1 MSATA
6 CAVAAGL
13 RTDGGRR
20 IGWLCMAVGFSGWVI
35 GDVSWAYYALT
46 GQQPPFPSIADY
58 TYLLLPLSVC
68 AAAVLA
74 PGRARSGIG
83 LVLEGV
89 IVSAS
94 LFLVAWSI
102 GLHGIYAAS
111 GLSGLPFAM
120 SVAAQGPTAIAWSAD
135 GGDGHGWV
143 DQPEAVVVVRPP
155 RHPSRVALWQPY
167 LPVPFAAPS
176 SGPSTRG
183 RPPGLAPI

>member
-1 MSATA
+1 
-6 CAVAAGL
+6 
-13 RTDGGRR
+13 
-20 IGWLCMAVGFSGWVI
+20 MAVGFSGWVS

-68 AAAVLA
+68 VAAVLA
-74 PGRARSGIG
+74 PGRARSGIR

-102 GLHGIYAAS
+102 GLHGIYATS

-120 SVAAQGPTAIAWSAD
+120 SVAAQGPTAIAWAAD
-135 GGDGHGWV
+135 GGDG
-143 DQPEAVVVVRPP
+143 
-155 RHPSRVALWQPY
+155 
-167 LPVPFAAPS
+167 S
-176 SGPSTRG
+176 SACT
-183 RPPGLAPI
+183 